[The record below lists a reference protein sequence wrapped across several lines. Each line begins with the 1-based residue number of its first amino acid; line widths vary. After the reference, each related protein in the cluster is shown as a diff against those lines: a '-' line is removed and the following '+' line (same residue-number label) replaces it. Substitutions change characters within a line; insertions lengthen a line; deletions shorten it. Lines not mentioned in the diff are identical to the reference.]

1 MRLESGGTATATAPA
16 SAPATPAAMAMS
28 QSASLSASTSSDF
41 MGNNL
46 ASLFFSTYN
55 VWLSNFLSSVLLNVS
70 DQSYIRLTK
79 KQTLV
84 NMVIETIFVE
94 FISTKIVA

>member
-46 ASLFFSTYN
+46 ASYFSQLFEKN
-55 VWLSNFLSSVLLNVS
+55 PQ
-70 DQSYIRLTK
+70 DQPA
-79 KQTLV
+79 QG
-84 NMVIETIFVE
+84 
-94 FISTKIVA
+94 

>member
-46 ASLFFSTYN
+46 ASYFSQLFEKN
-55 VWLSNFLSSVLLNVS
+55 PQ
-70 DQSYIRLTK
+70 DQPS
-79 KQTLV
+79 QG
-84 NMVIETIFVE
+84 
-94 FISTKIVA
+94 

>member
-16 SAPATPAAMAMS
+16 SAPATPASAAMAMS

-46 ASLFFSTYN
+46 ASYFSQLFEKN
-55 VWLSNFLSSVLLNVS
+55 PQ
-70 DQSYIRLTK
+70 DQPP
-79 KQTLV
+79 QG
-84 NMVIETIFVE
+84 
-94 FISTKIVA
+94 